1 MKKRFRLLLV
11 TSGLL
16 LTALCIP
23 IQGWAQDEPQQVEI
37 QEYQGAKLGSV
48 DDFRENS
55 IKGVQMIDPDTYVLQ
70 VDGLVQTPS
79 SFTYKELLAME
90 HTQKLVTVNCVEGW
104 SVKALW
110 EGIPLLSILAQAN
123 PAPTANTVIFHAV
136 DGYTTSIPLADIQ
149 ERNLIIADHINGI
162 VLPAATGF
170 PYILVAEDRWGYKWI
185 RWLVRI
191 ELADDPDYRGFWE
204 SRGFSNGGLL
214 NQSMFGP

>member
-1 MKKRFRLLLV
+1 MKARLRLLL
-11 TSGLL
+11 TMSGLM
-16 LTALCIP
+16 LTGLCIP

-55 IKGVQMIDPDTYVLQ
+55 IKGVQIIDPDTYVLQ

-104 SVKALW
+104 SVRALW
-110 EGIPLLSILAQAN
+110 EGISLLSLFEHVN
-123 PAPTANTVIFHAV
+123 PDPAANTVIFHAV
-136 DGYTTSIPLADIQ
+136 DGYTTSLPLADIQ

-162 VLPAATGF
+162 ILPPATGF

-191 ELADDPDYRGFWE
+191 EFSNDPDYRGFWE

-214 NQSMFGP
+214 NQSMFGQ